1 MAARRAVFWHRLPKM
16 ALFGAKISFFLRYAH
31 ITHIFGLRR
40 TRINGIITSPYP
52 EVTLGTFGFPVYARL
67 AARWAVFWPQ
77 LPKMALF
84 GAILMLVGF
93 AAQAG
98 ALWSTLVVQNGY
110 RKSRLRF
117 LTQFGAVGGC
127 PQFWPRSAQKGLNGP
142 IMGKI

>member
-84 GAILMLVGF
+84 GAINSCWLRRTG
-93 AAQAG
+93 
-98 ALWSTLVVQNGY
+98 WSTLEHSGGPKRLQEVQVEVFDPVWSG
-110 RKSRLRF
+110 
-117 LTQFGAVGGC
+117 GGC
-127 PQFWPRSAQKGLNGP
+127 PNFGPGAPKKGQNCP
-142 IMGKI
+142 KMAKI